1 VWHARDVSHVLAPG
15 TPIPDLALISTT
27 GETVRLRSY
36 VGAKTIVIYFYPKD
50 QTPGCTKQACGFRDA
65 YEQFTAAGAEVIG
78 ISASPT
84 ETHVAFRATH
94 KLPFILL
101 SDVDGK
107 AREAFG
113 IGKTLG
119 VSDRVT
125 YVVDRDGLVRFAFE
139 SLLRV
144 QKHITDALE
153 MVQELERQRTRS
165 R

>member
-1 VWHARDVSHVLAPG
+1 
-15 TPIPDLALISTT
+15 
-27 GETVRLRSY
+27 
-36 VGAKTIVIYFYPKD
+36 
-50 QTPGCTKQACGFRDA
+50 
-65 YEQFTAAGAEVIG
+65 
-78 ISASPT
+78 
-84 ETHVAFRATH
+84 
-94 KLPFILL
+94 LL

-113 IGKTLG
+113 IGKTVIG
-119 VSDRVT
+119 ISDRVT

-153 MVQELERQRTRS
+153 MVQELERQRTRTTKPA